1 MLLGCLNQW
10 FRPVEFM
17 DVLVEEEEEEE
28 NTLVRILGFILL
40 FRWLC
45 D

>member
-1 MLLGCLNQW
+1 
-10 FRPVEFM
+10 M

>member
-1 MLLGCLNQW
+1 
-10 FRPVEFM
+10 M
-17 DVLVEEEEEEE
+17 DVLVEEDEEEEE